1 MSDLNPVPTSAST
14 LLGMRVVDSA
24 GHPCGRVTEFAVDLS
39 RDATHIAGFVLG
51 QRSKG
56 KMRSTFLPVDQVLV
70 PRRAD
75 KVLRT
80 GSKPTTYTETDDLL
94 LLDRDLLDQQII
106 DVDGRKVVR
115 VNA

>member
-24 GHPCGRVTEFAVDLS
+24 GHPCGRITEFALDLS

-56 KMRSTFLPVDQVLV
+56 KMRSSILPGEPVLV
-70 PRRAD
+70 PRRRHKA
-75 KVLRT
+75 LRA
-80 GSKPTTYTETDDLL
+80 SPTPPAYLETDDIL

-106 DVDGRKVVR
+106 DVD
-115 VNA
+115 